1 MTNPNQKEISHAE
14 ADGALA
20 ELVTR
25 AEYDVQIAT
34 AQKYPRSIKQ
44 FMDDAMS
51 MVTLNEA
58 VADECIYA
66 LPRDGKTIE
75 GPSARFAEIIFSAWG
90 HARAGARIV
99 NEDAKFVTAQGV
111 CHDLQKNTLIAF
123 EVRRRITNKHGTRYN
138 DDMIGVTG
146 NAGSSIALRNAILKT
161 IPKAFWSPIYEAA
174 RKTVMGDHKTLAARR
189 DTALAVLMKFG
200 ATPDIV
206 FKLLNIKGVEDIT
219 PDHLIIMKGLATALR
234 DGDTTLEQLLQDAG
248 QEQEGKGTAGL
259 KDKLRKKTGA
269 PKPEQGDKPLS
280 GEPEQKQ
287 SGDAPA
293 TAGRTNEAQQGG
305 SSAGAA
311 QGRTVSFKEPEQKKP
326 AVIEEDA
333 VIDHETGEIL
343 NDLST
348 VAGTKKAG
356 DSLLKALYK
365 AQPDER
371 TAVFA
376 EHDGD
381 KILKALGDKGLGMV
395 AQKIRTAAGI

>member
-1 MTNPNQKEISHAE
+1 MTNPNQKELSNTE

-25 AEYDVQIAT
+25 AEYDVQITT

-44 FMDDAMS
+44 FMDDAIS

-58 VADECIYA
+58 VADDCIYA
-66 LPRDGKTIE
+66 LPRDNKTIE

-90 HARAGARIV
+90 NARAGARVV
-99 NEDAKFVTAQGV
+99 NEDSKFVTAQGV

-146 NAGSSIALRNAILKT
+146 NAGSSIALRNAILKV
-161 IPKAFWSPIYEAA
+161 IPKAFWAPIYEAA

-200 ATPDIV
+200 ATPEIV
-206 FKLLNIKGVEDIT
+206 FKLLHIKGIEDIT

-248 QEQEGKGTAGL
+248 GEPEGKGTSAL
-259 KDKLRKKTGA
+259 KDKLRKQKPADTGTP
-269 PKPEQGDKPLS
+269 PKPPVDDAGKGAEPPQPTQKPAGTFRRA
-280 GEPEQKQ
+280 GEPAENTPPTEEK
-287 SGDAPA
+287 SPSFI
-293 TAGRTNEAQQGG
+293 GRGNGHVVD
-305 SSAGAA
+305 
-311 QGRTVSFKEPEQKKP
+311 R
-326 AVIEEDA
+326 
-333 VIDHETGEIL
+333 ETGEITTP
-343 NDLST
+343 DLST

-356 DSLLKALYK
+356 DGLLKALY
-365 AQPDER
+365 AAPADER
-371 TAVFA
+371 TAIFA

-381 KILKALGDKGLGMV
+381 AILKALGDKGLGMMTT
-395 AQKIRTAAGI
+395 KIRSAAGLK